1 MDRDRSHFT
10 DPNHGVDAENP
21 EGWRHHL
28 NLRGISF
35 MKWLDRLF
43 GGPKDMAAL
52 TAGTKAPDFSLPA
65 APVEGKEGGKG
76 AGQVDGK
83 KGGRFSLH
91 SALKQG
97 PVLAA
102 FFKVSCPTCQ
112 YTFPFLERIH
122 KAHGDKKITI
132 VGISQN
138 DQRDT
143 RAFLKEYGITFP
155 TLLDDP
161 NGYAVSNAYGLT
173 NVPTLFLIGQDGK
186 IEISSVGWV
195 KQEVEDINREL
206 AAAQQIKLP
215 PIFQPG
221 EDVREFRAG

>member
-1 MDRDRSHFT
+1 
-10 DPNHGVDAENP
+10 
-21 EGWRHHL
+21 
-28 NLRGISF
+28 

-52 TAGTKAPDFSLPA
+52 PAGTKAPDFSLPA
-65 APVEGKEGGKG
+65 VFNGKDGGK
-76 AGQVDGK
+76 
-83 KGGRFSLH
+83 FSLQA
-91 SALKQG
+91 ALKQG

-102 FFKVSCPTCQ
+102 FFKVSCPVCQ

-122 KAHGDKKITI
+122 KAHRDKKNTDKKITI

-138 DQRDT
+138 GQRDT
-143 RAFLKEYGITFP
+143 SAFLKEYGVTFP

-195 KQEVEDINREL
+195 KQEVEDINRKL
-206 AAAQQIKLP
+206 AAAQQTALP

-221 EDVREFRAG
+221 EDVSDFRAG

>member
-1 MDRDRSHFT
+1 
-10 DPNHGVDAENP
+10 
-21 EGWRHHL
+21 
-28 NLRGISF
+28 

-52 TAGTKAPDFSLPA
+52 PAGTKSPDFSLPA
-65 APVEGKEGGKG
+65 VVSIVVSTKDGGKNE
-76 AGQVDGK
+76 AGGN
-83 KGGRFSLH
+83 FSLQ
-91 SALKQG
+91 SALEQG

-102 FFKVSCPTCQ
+102 FFKVSCPVCQ

-132 VGISQN
+132 VGISQDN
-138 DQRDT
+138 QRDT
-143 RAFLKEYGITFP
+143 AAFLKEYGVTFR

-173 NVPTLFLIGQDGK
+173 NVPTLFLIGQDGQ

-195 KQEVEDINREL
+195 KRDVEDINRKL
-206 AAAQQIKLP
+206 AAARQTPPL
-215 PIFQPG
+215 PIFQSA
-221 EDVREFRAG
+221 EDVRDARPG